1 MESAS
6 DAELVAMV
14 LDGQTGRYEVLVRRY
29 QETMYRHAFG
39 MVGDADAAADLVQDS
54 LVKAYTRLGT
64 CDPDRFAA
72 WLFRILRNR
81 CKDWLKSRRRR
92 DVSLTDQDV
101 AAPGSADPLRAL
113 EAGEAGRVIVEAL
126 AMLPE
131 GQREAFLMKHV
142 EGRSYE
148 EMADLLGAGV
158 SALKMRVMRARES
171 LQALLGDKV

>member
-29 QETMYRHAFG
+29 QETMYRHALG
-39 MVGDADAAADLVQDS
+39 MVGDSDTAADLVQDS
-54 LVKAYTRLGT
+54 LVKAYSRLGT

-101 AAPGSADPLRAL
+101 PASPAQDPLREL
-113 EAGEAGRVIVEAL
+113 ESGEAGRIILDAL
-126 AMLPE
+126 SQLPE

-148 EMADLLGAGV
+148 EMAEMLGAGV
-158 SALKMRVMRARES
+158 SALKMRVMRARET
-171 LQALLGDKV
+171 LQALLGDRV